1 MFHKNGTV
9 FAVRPNR
16 TLYERGCMQS
26 LINHLNQ
33 LQELLLIRDEH
44 RTAGDG
50 RHMDRLN
57 DSIDQ
62 LTDRLPQDL
71 KSLYQRL
78 YKKDHIVMA
87 PMHNGCCAICG
98 MRLPISQ
105 VQAVRLCKQIQNCPS
120 CARVLYEESDA
131 PVRLGG
137 SSSRTEPRKSGVSR
151 FSAESLMITDL
162 EATTAAGAIEA
173 LAKVMEEKGFV
184 SGADKLIQ
192 SAMEREAVLST
203 AMENGLAFPHVRGV
217 EGGGLTLALGISK
230 RGIQWDDSGATVTSH
245 IIFFI
250 TIPTAV
256 SAFYLRLMSGLTETF
271 LKEQNREA
279 LLAAET
285 PEQLWKA
292 LTKATRYAIK

>member
-1 MFHKNGTV
+1 
-9 FAVRPNR
+9 
-16 TLYERGCMQS
+16 MQS

-33 LQELLLIRDEH
+33 LQELVLIRDEH
-44 RTAGDG
+44 RTTGDG
-50 RHMDRLN
+50 RHMESLN
-57 DSIDQ
+57 ASIDQ
-62 LTDRLPQDL
+62 LTDKLPPDI

-87 PMHNGCCAICG
+87 PMYNGCCAICG
-98 MRLPISQ
+98 MRMPISQ

-120 CARVLYEESDA
+120 CARILFEESDA
-131 PVRLGG
+131 PRWVGETP
-137 SSSRTEPRKSGVSR
+137 SRTEPRKSGISR
-151 FSAESLMITDL
+151 FSAESLMAPDL
-162 EATTAAGAIEA
+162 KGATGAEVIAE
-173 LAKVMEEKGFV
+173 LATLMEQKNFV
-184 SGADKLIQ
+184 SGADKLVET
-192 SAMEREAVLST
+192 ALEREAVLST

-217 EGGGLTLALGISK
+217 EGGGLTLSLGVSK
-230 RGIQWDDSGATVTSH
+230 KGVKFDDAGNVCN

-279 LLAAET
+279 ILAAET

-292 LTKATRYAIK
+292 LTKATRYSIK

>member
-1 MFHKNGTV
+1 
-9 FAVRPNR
+9 
-16 TLYERGCMQS
+16 MQS

-44 RTAGDG
+44 RTTGDG

-62 LTDRLPQDL
+62 LTDRLPTEV

-87 PMHNGCCAICG
+87 PMYNGCCAICG
-98 MRLPISQ
+98 MRMPISQ
-105 VQAVRLCKQIQNCPS
+105 VQAVRLCKQVQNCPS
-120 CARVLYEESDA
+120 CARILYEESDA
-131 PVRLGG
+131 PRWVGEAH
-137 SSSRTEPRKSGVSR
+137 SRTEPRKSGISR
-151 FSAESLMITDL
+151 FTAESLMVSSL
-162 EATTAAGAIEA
+162 NATTVAGAIEE
-173 LAKVMEEKGFV
+173 LAKVMEEKSFV
-184 SGADKLIQ
+184 SGSDKLIQ

-230 RGIQWDDSGATVTSH
+230 NGIQWDDSGSSAINIV
-245 IIFFI
+245 FFI

-271 LKEQNREA
+271 LKEQNRLA

-285 PEQLWKA
+285 PAQLWKA
-292 LTKATRYAIK
+292 LTKATRYSIK

>member
-1 MFHKNGTV
+1 
-9 FAVRPNR
+9 
-16 TLYERGCMQS
+16 MQS

-44 RTAGDG
+44 RTTGDG

-62 LTDRLPQDL
+62 LTDRLPIEV

-105 VQAVRLCKQIQNCPS
+105 VQAVRLCIQMQNCPS
-120 CARVLYEESDA
+120 CARILYEESDA
-131 PVRLGG
+131 PRWVGETP
-137 SSSRTEPRKSGVSR
+137 SRTEPRKSGISR
-151 FSAESLMITDL
+151 FSAAALMIPGL
-162 EATTAAGAIEA
+162 NAATAAGAIEE
-173 LAKVMEEKGFV
+173 LAKMMEERNFV

-192 SAMEREAVLST
+192 SAMEREAILST
-203 AMENGLAFPHVRGV
+203 AMEHGLAFPHVRGV

-230 RGIQWDDSGATVTSH
+230 KGIKWDDSAKTTH
-245 IIFFI
+245 IVFFI

-292 LTKATRYAIK
+292 LTKATRYSIK

>member
-1 MFHKNGTV
+1 
-9 FAVRPNR
+9 
-16 TLYERGCMQS
+16 MQS

-44 RTAGDG
+44 RTTGDG

-62 LTDRLPQDL
+62 LTDRLPPEV
-71 KSLYQRL
+71 KSHYQRL

-98 MRLPISQ
+98 MRMPISQ
-105 VQAVRLCKQIQNCPS
+105 VQGVRLCKQIQNCPS
-120 CARVLYEESDA
+120 CARILFEESDA
-131 PVRLGG
+131 PRWVGEKP
-137 SSSRTEPRKSGVSR
+137 SRTEPRKSGISR
-151 FSAESLMITDL
+151 FTAESLMVASL
-162 EATTAAGAIEA
+162 NATTAAGAIEE
-173 LAKVMEEKGFV
+173 LAKVMEEKCFV

-230 RGIQWDDSGATVTSH
+230 TGIDWDDTGTPINIV
-245 IIFFI
+245 FFI

-271 LKEQNREA
+271 LKEQNRLA

-285 PEQLWKA
+285 PAQLWKA
-292 LTKATRYAIK
+292 LTKATRYSIK